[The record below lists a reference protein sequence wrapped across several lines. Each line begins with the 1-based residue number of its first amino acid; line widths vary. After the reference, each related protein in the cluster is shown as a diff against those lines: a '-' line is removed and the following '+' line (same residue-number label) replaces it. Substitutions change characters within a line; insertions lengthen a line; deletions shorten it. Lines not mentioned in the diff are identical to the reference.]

1 MTKES
6 TSHQVNEKQSGNERQ
21 QLKQGPCWVNKYQ
34 PKYVGKVLVPSQ
46 HTVMCLFAKLL
57 RFCFFYDP
65 KGSLLF
71 LFPGTNVSY
80 EWPQY
85 NSPLCFFSK
94 SYCPSPH
101 LSQKIRSD
109 TAKACPS
116 LTQTLPRLETSRPCS
131 CCCAQ
136 HCCRYKRQLARKAS
150 QTSFLGGPA
159 NMHWNI

>member
-65 KGSLLF
+65 KGSNDDKMFTSNISMVNKVCLKKK
-71 LFPGTNVSY
+71 NM
-80 EWPQY
+80 PQ
-85 NSPLCFFSK
+85 S
-94 SYCPSPH
+94 
-101 LSQKIRSD
+101 
-109 TAKACPS
+109 
-116 LTQTLPRLETSRPCS
+116 
-131 CCCAQ
+131 
-136 HCCRYKRQLARKAS
+136 
-150 QTSFLGGPA
+150 
-159 NMHWNI
+159 